1 MAKQRPA
8 WIDKSDVRGTEN
20 IGFYDCFEA
29 DTAGVVHPRDVIAML
44 TPHGDALADLVGGA
58 ELNDQA
64 VVSLVRAVAEPI
76 ALHLAFADLK
86 EKRERRRALRDA
98 VQQMQPAELILYV
111 GLDSETAENA
121 LARLNEHVAAGRPDL
136 SARARLVA
144 KLATAFREWAGPD
157 PDLDVAELTVEGE
170 ETLDSVRDYR
180 RRLDAFIFLVFDV
193 CKIPDRPSARM
204 LDAEIPAA
212 CKQ

>member
-44 TPHGDALADLVGGA
+44 RQHADVLADLVGGA
-58 ELNDQA
+58 ELDDQA
-64 VVSLVRAVAEPI
+64 VVSLVHAVVEPI

-86 EKRERRRALRDA
+86 AKREHRRALREA
-98 VQQMQPAELILYV
+98 VQQMQPAELMLYM
-111 GLDSETAENA
+111 GLDSDTAENA
-121 LARLNEHVAAGRPDL
+121 LARLNEHVAAGRPDVT
-136 SARARLVA
+136 ARARLVA
-144 KLATAFREWAGPD
+144 TLATTFRELAGPD
-157 PDLDVAELTVEGE
+157 PELDAAELIVEE
-170 ETLDSVRDYR
+170 EEPIDSVQEYR
-180 RRLDAFIFLVFDV
+180 RRLDAFIYLVFDA